1 MSMKRFRVAEDSMRP
16 ALEPGQEIVATDA
29 SRPSVGDLVVF
40 PHPEREDFWMVKR
53 VAEPPEPIGQ
63 DHIWVMSDNAK
74 STRADSRALGPIDIR
89 TALVVVDRLDATTFD
104 EATDLLSNEDS
115 SIAEAIEEFGRPGF
129 WNRQPGL
136 RCLVLLI
143 LEQQV
148 SLESGAAMYRRLD
161 ETAVGVTAASI
172 IGVGVDGIRSIGI
185 TRQKADYLYS
195 LAHLVT
201 DGTLDIE
208 SLALLSADDARSR
221 LLSVRGIGPWTADAY
236 LLSVLAHPDVYPLG
250 DRALQVGVGEVLGMT
265 HTPNE
270 AELELVSEPWKPIRA
285 VAARI
290 VWHAYLSKRG
300 RTEPPD
306 PTLEH
311 GSVGRA

>member
-1 MSMKRFRVAEDSMRP
+1 
-16 ALEPGQEIVATDA
+16 
-29 SRPSVGDLVVF
+29 
-40 PHPEREDFWMVKR
+40 MVKR

-63 DHIWVMSDNAK
+63 DHIWVMSDNAQA
-74 STRADSRALGPIDIR
+74 TRADSRALGPIDIR
-89 TALVVVDRLDATTFD
+89 TALAVVDRLGATTFD
-104 EATDLLSNEDS
+104 EATDLLSNEDK

-129 WNRQPGL
+129 WHRQPGL

-161 ETAVGVTAASI
+161 KTSVGVTATSI
-172 IGVGVDGIRSIGI
+172 IGTGVDGMRSIGI

-201 DGTLDIE
+201 DGTLGSE
-208 SLALLSADDARSR
+208 SLASLSADDARST

-236 LLSVLAHPDVYPLG
+236 LLSALAHPDVYPIG

-265 HTPNE
+265 HTPDE
-270 AELELVSEPWKPIRA
+270 AELELVSESWKPIRA

-311 GSVGRA
+311 GPVGKA